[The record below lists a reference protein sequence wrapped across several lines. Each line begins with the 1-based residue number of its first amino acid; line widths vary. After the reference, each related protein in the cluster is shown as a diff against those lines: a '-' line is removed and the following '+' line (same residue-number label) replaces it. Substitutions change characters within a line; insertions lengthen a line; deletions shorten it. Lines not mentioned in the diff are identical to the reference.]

1 MIKRAQILLAVSVFL
16 GGFLSILAAFC
27 FSHDLLPLWVALTAP
42 LLWFTSFLAAVDN
55 YVRITEKRGQR

>member
-27 FSHDLLPLWVALTAP
+27 FSHDLLPLWVALATP